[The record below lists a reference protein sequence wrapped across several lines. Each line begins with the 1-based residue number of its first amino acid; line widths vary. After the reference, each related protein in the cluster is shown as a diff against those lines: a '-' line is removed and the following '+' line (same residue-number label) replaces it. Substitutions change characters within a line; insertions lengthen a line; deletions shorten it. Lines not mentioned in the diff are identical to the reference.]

1 MSRYRMQEFGSN
13 LVLYATRTDVD
24 PLDLKLLG
32 NESKCSLM
40 RKGRR

>member
-1 MSRYRMQEFGSN
+1 MQEFGSN
-13 LVLYATRTDVD
+13 LVQDATRTDID
-24 PLDLKLLG
+24 PLDLELIG